1 MLWFAVAA
9 MTVLAALGALWPLAL
24 RRDRRDDA
32 AAGEAAFYKAQLGEI
47 ARDVER
53 GLLPEAEAAGARAEA
68 ARRLIAASAAPSGE
82 AAAPQSRT
90 ARRVAAAAIVV
101 AAPLIALPLYLALGR
116 PDLPDAPLA
125 ERAAALHGRETI
137 ESAIARIERHLAA
150 APDDGKGWAVVA
162 PVYMRVGR
170 YDDAVNAFVQAL
182 RLNGED
188 ALLRVGYGE
197 ALVGEAGGVVTADAR
212 AAFDKALVER
222 PGLPA
227 ARFYLGLAAE
237 QDDDKAKA
245 IALYRALL
253 GDAPAEAPWRA
264 TLEARID
271 ALSSG
276 AVPAAP
282 VGEAQQT
289 AIRGVAEGL
298 AARLAE
304 RGGSAADWARLIRAY
319 SALQQPDK
327 AKAALEAARKALAAD
342 ADAARNLDAL
352 ARELGLGG

>member
-9 MTVLAALGALWPLAL
+9 MTVLASLGALWPLAL
-24 RRDRRDDA
+24 RRQGRGGEA
-32 AAGEAAFYKAQLGEI
+32 ASEAAFYKAQLGEI
-47 ARDVER
+47 SRDVER
-53 GLLPEAEAAGARAEA
+53 GLLPEAEAAGARAETG
-68 ARRLIAASAAPSGE
+68 RRLIAASAAASVD
-82 AAAPQSRT
+82 AAPARSRA

-125 ERAAALHGRETI
+125 ERNAALRGRDTI

-150 APDDGKGWAVVA
+150 APDDGRGWALVA

-170 YDDAVNAFVQAL
+170 YDDAVNAFARAL

-188 ALLRVGYGE
+188 ALLRLGYGE
-197 ALVGEAGGVVTADAR
+197 ALVGAAGGVVTADAR
-212 AAFDKALVER
+212 AAFDKALAEK

-237 QDDDKAKA
+237 QDGDKAKA
-245 IALYRALL
+245 IALYQALL
-253 GDAPAEAPWRA
+253 DGAPPEAPWTA
-264 TLEARID
+264 TLKTRID
-271 ALSSG
+271 ALSNG

-282 VGEAQQT
+282 ADEAQQT
-289 AIRGVAEGL
+289 AIRGMVEGL

-327 AKAALEAARKALAAD
+327 AKAALDSARKSLAGD
-342 ADAARNLDAL
+342 AEANRNLDAL